1 MKRQLFGH
9 DGPLS
14 LSQADRI
21 VDEAKKGTNFFRFV
35 LSPDPALEDR
45 LKDLDMW
52 EFARQ
57 TVLKLE
63 GRLKKEIQ
71 FVAAEHNDHTPIRH
85 VHLIALIQG
94 KLNVADLKALTA
106 AATEVALFQRQERD
120 LALVAQQQAREA
132 VPERPFARTVY
143 PAAGPPQASNRGMSL
158 LERLL
163 LDEAAEEKAPRSR
176 SSGSKPLSDVTICH
190 LCGKRVG
197 KGYTRCFNCGARLEI
212 SLGLGDNGLS
222 YDW

>member
-1 MKRQLFGH
+1 MAVVKATFTKSRGGAKASIRYIAFRPGKKGEEMARQLFGH

-21 VDEAKKGTNFFRFV
+21 VDEAKKGTNFFRLV

-85 VHLIALIQG
+85 VHLIAAYSRKTQCRRFESFDG
-94 KLNVADLKALTA
+94 GRDRGGALSTA
-106 AATEVALFQRQERD
+106 GAGPGACR
-120 LALVAQQQAREA
+120 
-132 VPERPFARTVY
+132 
-143 PAAGPPQASNRGMSL
+143 PAAG
-158 LERLL
+158 
-163 LDEAAEEKAPRSR
+163 K
-176 SSGSKPLSDVTICH
+176 GSC
-190 LCGKRVG
+190 
-197 KGYTRCFNCGARLEI
+197 TRTPVRP
-212 SLGLGDNGLS
+212 NGLPGCRTAS
-222 YDW
+222 GEQPGDVPARALAA